1 MHLLLDKMSA
11 TVIVMTLF
19 LMIFTVNARN
29 GKTMA
34 ETTAFY
40 DMTTQSEAFAKI
52 LRRDLQSI
60 ANILTITEDP
70 QPDGSTEFRFESRI
84 GLDTTLHSIIYRK
97 KLSTLRQGVPFYH
110 VERLVNGVV
119 EGGSLD
125 NLTDWEI
132 FALNED
138 AGTITDPDD
147 AAQVYVRFEA
157 ASPTIEMDV
166 VQRIVWESRFFPP
179 LLN

>member
-52 LRRDLQSI
+52 LGAI
-60 ANILTITEDP
+60 C
-70 QPDGSTEFRFESRI
+70 
-84 GLDTTLHSIIYRK
+84 K
-97 KLSTLRQGVPFYH
+97 
-110 VERLVNGVV
+110 
-119 EGGSLD
+119 
-125 NLTDWEI
+125 
-132 FALNED
+132 
-138 AGTITDPDD
+138 
-147 AAQVYVRFEA
+147 
-157 ASPTIEMDV
+157 ASPT
-166 VQRIVWESRFFPP
+166 S
-179 LLN
+179 